1 MPNFFSDSSVL
12 KAITRLGEL
21 VLLNL
26 CYLLCCLPVVTI
38 GAATAALYAVCF
50 RFGTAR
56 EGRAV
61 GCFFRAF
68 WQNLKKGIVLWL
80 AVLALLGAALGLV
93 VLFAGASG
101 FARLGLMPGLMV
113 LLVVLIVAGYT
124 FPLLSLFEN
133 TCRGTLKNALIL
145 GLSYLP
151 RSICL
156 VAVNLSPVILLLV
169 NAEWFLRWSILL
181 IFLFF
186 SAAAYLN
193 TFLLRKV
200 FTPFLPSEED
210 EAS

>member
-1 MPNFFSDSSVL
+1 MPNFFSDSTIL
-12 KAITRLGEL
+12 KGITRLGEL

-50 RFGTAR
+50 RFGTPREAR
-56 EGRAV
+56 V
-61 GCFFRAF
+61 VTCFFRAF
-68 WQNLKKGIVLWL
+68 RQTLKKGILLWL
-80 AVLALLGAALGLV
+80 AVLMLLGTALWLV
-93 VLFAGASG
+93 TMFGSASD
-101 FARLGLMPGLMV
+101 FARLGLLPSLVV
-113 LLVVLIVAGYT
+113 LLVVLIVSGYT
-124 FPLLSLFEN
+124 FPLMSLFEN
-133 TCRGTLKNALIL
+133 TCWGTLKNALIL

-151 RSICL
+151 RSVCL
-156 VAVNLSPVILLLV
+156 VAVNLSPLILLLI

-200 FTPFLPSEED
+200 FAPFLPSEE
-210 EAS
+210 EEI

>member
-1 MPNFFSDSSVL
+1 MPNFFSDSSIL
-12 KAITRLGEL
+12 KAVTRLGEL

-26 CYLLCCLPVVTI
+26 CYLLCCLPIVTI

-50 RFGTAR
+50 RFGTPR
-56 EGRAV
+56 EGGVLR
-61 GCFFRAF
+61 CFFRAF
-68 WQNLKKGIVLWL
+68 GQNLKKGILLWVVILLLLAMAGYLVLL
-80 AVLALLGAALGLV
+80 FLGG
-93 VLFAGASG
+93 SG
-101 FARLGLMPGLMV
+101 VARLGLMPGLVV
-113 LLVVLIVAGYT
+113 LLVVLIVWGYT
-124 FPLLSLFEN
+124 FPLMSLFEN
-133 TCRGTLKNALIL
+133 SCRGTLKNALIL

-151 RSICL
+151 RSLCV
-156 VAVNLSPVILLLV
+156 VAVNLSPVILLLI

-200 FTPFLPSEED
+200 FAPFLPSEE